1 MKELNKPDIDSIR
14 EISEELAIAPSFIEK
29 DWYATQALKIIS
41 QQSTK
46 FIFSGGTC
54 LSKAYD
60 LIERFSEDLDFKII
74 EVFDRAKRRS
84 IIEKLKKDLED
95 SSLFGKISD
104 RK

>member
-14 EISEELAIAPSFIEK
+14 EISEELAIDPSFLEK

-60 LIERFSEDLDFKII
+60 LIERFSEDLDFKIA
-74 EVFDRAKRRS
+74 EKMDRTKRKYVYS
-84 IIEKLKKDLED
+84 TCP
-95 SSLFGKISD
+95 G
-104 RK
+104 